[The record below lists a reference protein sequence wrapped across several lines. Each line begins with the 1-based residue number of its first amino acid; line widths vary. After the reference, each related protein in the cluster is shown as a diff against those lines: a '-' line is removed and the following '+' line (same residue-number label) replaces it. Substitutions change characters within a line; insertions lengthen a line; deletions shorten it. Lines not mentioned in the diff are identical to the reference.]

1 MSKNQKGLKL
11 KGNLDLS
18 KSKNEDNLLGVY
30 KSQNEDEL
38 IGAYKDWA
46 LLYDK
51 DNDDVLGTV
60 SQPNSVKI
68 FHEYLKDSKLKIID
82 VGCGTGL
89 VGLELKNLGF
99 SNFDGID
106 ISQEMIDVAQGRGYS
121 SLFLGNLNKS
131 LPIVSNS
138 YDAAHCVGVFTHGHV
153 GPERFSE
160 LVRIV
165 KPAGIICFTINEN
178 VYESQ
183 GFDIAIKHL
192 ESINI
197 WKVLDIRKHDYM
209 VKKNVKGIYC
219 VVKVT

>member
-1 MSKNQKGLKL
+1 MSKNKKGLKL
-11 KGNLDLS
+11 YDNLDLS
-18 KSKNEDNLLGVY
+18 KSKNEDKLLGV
-30 KSQNEDEL
+30 
-38 IGAYKDWA
+38 YKDWA

-51 DNDDVLGTV
+51 DNDDLLGTV
-60 SQPNSVKI
+60 SQPNTVQI
-68 FHEYLKDSKLKIID
+68 FHEYIKDSKLKIID

-106 ISQEMIDVAQGRGYS
+106 ISQEMIDIAHGRGYN

-131 LPIVSNS
+131 LPIKSNS
-138 YDAAHCVGVFTHGHV
+138 YDAALCVGVFTHGHV

-160 LVRIV
+160 LIRIV
-165 KPAGIICFTINEN
+165 KPEGIICFTINED
-178 VYESQ
+178 VYESY
-183 GFDIAIKHL
+183 GFDISIKHL
-192 ESINI
+192 ESLNVWEI
-197 WKVLDIRKHDYM
+197 LDIRKHDYM